1 MNILPFEDRLL
12 VKRKVQR
19 LESNLGILI
28 PDSVE
33 ETATCEGEI
42 VRVGTES
49 SGKLKAGQKILF
61 EEFTGRELELDDEKY
76 IILSEESVIAIL
88 ED

>member
-12 VKRKVQR
+12 VKRKVER
-19 LESNLGILI
+19 LESHAGILI

-33 ETATCEGEI
+33 ETTTCEGEI
-42 VRVGTES
+42 IRVGTES
-49 SGKLKAGQKILF
+49 SGKLEVGQKILF
-61 EEFTGRELELDDEKY
+61 EEFTGRELELDGETY